1 MVLGLPDFVRDPSL
15 NPVNNLDRSSAM
27 NVRAIRDQ
35 CRRIAVLGAL
45 CAASLPLGAQ
55 SPDRRFDAVRDT
67 IRAIMEANKVPSI
80 SVAIA
85 RGDSILWEESFG
97 YADKERGIRATPR
110 TMYSLASISK
120 PITATALMVLVERG
134 KVVLDQPAN
143 RYLGPAKLRA
153 FEGLADSATVRRL
166 LTHTAGLPLH
176 YQFFYAGGAAAHS
189 MDTAIA
195 RYGVLVYPPG
205 EMYFYSNLGYGMLDH
220 IIARTSGMS
229 YPEFLR
235 REVLEP
241 LGLPDMTVSD
251 GSDLGDRAAI
261 RYDNDGKPIPPYTF
275 DHVGAS
281 GVYAS
286 AHDLVRFGQWHL
298 GVSLPGAKDV
308 LTRETRARMQVS
320 DASAGE
326 EGVARGWGWGIAED
340 DLGLRRVAHGGG
352 MPGVSTVLALYPAES
367 LSVVVL
373 ANAASVPTARIAA
386 AMTAAVVPRYASER
400 MARAE
405 RARQAM
411 VARPNAGA
419 SGAPAGGGDERPR
432 PAALAGR
439 WTGTILVHGDSIPLA
454 LDIPASG
461 AARARLGSQPE
472 TGLAVSIQDEQNG
485 RMTARFEGEILGAD
499 AAGSQAKG
507 SHPIVLT
514 LRRRGNA
521 LTGWASVLT
530 TRQLMYGAVS
540 YRVFLTAPK

>member
-1 MVLGLPDFVRDPSL
+1 
-15 NPVNNLDRSSAM
+15 M
-27 NVRAIRDQ
+27 NVRAIRDL

-45 CAASLPLGAQ
+45 NGVALTLGAQ
-55 SPDRRFDAVRDT
+55 SPDPRFDAARDT

-97 YADKERGIRATPR
+97 FADKERGIRATPR
-110 TMYSLASISK
+110 TVYSLASISK
-120 PITATALMVLVERG
+120 PVTATALMVLVERG
-134 KVVLDQPAN
+134 KVALDQPAN
-143 RYLGPAKLRA
+143 RYLGAAKLRA

-176 YQFFYAGGAAAHS
+176 YQFFYAGGAVAHS

-205 EMYFYSNLGYGMLDH
+205 EMYFYSNLGYGILDY
-220 IIARTSGMS
+220 IIARTSGTS

-241 LGLPDMTVSD
+241 LGLSDMTVSD
-251 GSDLGDRAAI
+251 GSGLGDRAAI
-261 RYDNDGKPIPPYTF
+261 RYDNEGKPIPPYTF

-281 GVYAS
+281 GVYSS

-298 GVSLPGAKDV
+298 GVALQGAKDV
-308 LTRETRARMQVS
+308 LTRETRARMQGS
-320 DASAGE
+320 DAPSGE

-340 DLGLRRVAHGGG
+340 DFGLRRVSHGGG
-352 MPGVSTVLALYPAES
+352 MPGVATVLALYPAES

-373 ANAASVPTARIAA
+373 ANAGGVPTARIAA
-386 AMTAAVVPRYASER
+386 AMTAAVAPRYASER
-400 MARAE
+400 EARRLARAE
-405 RARQAM
+405 RARQEMA
-411 VARPNAGA
+411 ARRDDGA
-419 SGAPAGGGDERPR
+419 SGAAAADVDDRPR
-432 PAALAGR
+432 PAALVGR
-439 WTGTILVHGDSIPLA
+439 WTGSILVHGDSVPLV
-454 LDIPASG
+454 LDIPVRG
-461 AARARLGSQPE
+461 AARARLGSQSE
-472 TGLAVSIQDEQNG
+472 TGLAVRIQDEQDG

-499 AAGSQAKG
+499 AAGPAAAG

-514 LRRRGNA
+514 LRLRGEA

-540 YRVFLTAPK
+540 YRVLMTAP

>member
-1 MVLGLPDFVRDPSL
+1 MK
-15 NPVNNLDRSSAM
+15 
-27 NVRAIRDQ
+27 VRAIRDL
-35 CRRIAVLGAL
+35 CRRFAVLVAL
-45 CAASLPLGAQ
+45 SAAALPLGAQ
-55 SPDRRFDAVRDT
+55 SPDPRFDAARDT
-67 IRAIMEANKVPSI
+67 IRAIMEANNVPSI

-120 PITATALMVLVERG
+120 PVTATALMVLVERG

-143 RYLGPAKLRA
+143 RYLGAAKLRA

-189 MDTAIA
+189 VDTAIA

-205 EMYFYSNLGYGMLDH
+205 EMYFYSNLGYGILDH

-241 LGLPDMTVSD
+241 LGLSDMTVSD
-251 GSDLGDRAAI
+251 GSGLGDRAAT
-261 RYDNDGKPIPPYTF
+261 RYDNEGKPIPPYTF

-281 GVYAS
+281 GVYSS

-298 GVSLPGAKDV
+298 GVALPGAKDI
-308 LTRETRARMQVS
+308 LTRETRARMQGS
-320 DASAGE
+320 DASSGE
-326 EGVARGWGWGIAED
+326 AGVARGWGWGIAED
-340 DLGLRRVAHGGG
+340 DFGLRRISHGGG
-352 MPGVSTVLALYPAES
+352 MPGVATVLVLYPAES

-373 ANAASVPTARIAA
+373 ANAGGVPTARIAA
-386 AMTAAVVPRYASER
+386 TMTAAAVPRYASER
-400 MARAE
+400 LARAE
-405 RARQAM
+405 RARQALA
-411 VARPNAGA
+411 ARSNAGA
-419 SGAPAGGGDERPR
+419 SGAAAAGADDRPR

-439 WTGTILVHGDSIPLA
+439 WTGTILVHGDSVPLA
-454 LDIPASG
+454 LDIPVRG
-461 AARARLGSQPE
+461 AARARLGGQPE
-472 TGLAVSIQDEQNG
+472 TELAVRIQDDQDG

-499 AAGSQAKG
+499 AAGPVAAG

-514 LRRRGNA
+514 LRLRGDA
-521 LTGWASVLT
+521 LTGWASVMT

-540 YRVFLTAPK
+540 YRVHMTAAE